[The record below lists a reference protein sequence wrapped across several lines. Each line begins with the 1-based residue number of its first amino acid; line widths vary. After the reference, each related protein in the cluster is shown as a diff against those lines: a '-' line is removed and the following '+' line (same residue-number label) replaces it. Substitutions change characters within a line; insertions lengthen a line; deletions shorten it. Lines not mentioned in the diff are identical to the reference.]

1 MSKFPEQLKKYRNKK
16 SLSQEDLAGK
26 LFISRQ
32 AISKWE
38 SGEGTPDLNN
48 LIKLSE
54 LLDVSLD
61 TLVIGTEEQKSKVDS
76 QSFSFD
82 PTSGIYKRKYG
93 QMNVWDFLARFWW
106 LIFPVGAFIMWI
118 IRGGN

>member
-1 MSKFPEQLKKYRNKK
+1 
-16 SLSQEDLAGK
+16 DLAGK

-38 SGEGTPDLNN
+38 SGETTPDLNN

-61 TLVIGTEEQKSKVDS
+61 TLVLGSE
-76 QSFSFD
+76 
-82 PTSGIYKRKYG
+82 
-93 QMNVWDFLARFWW
+93 
-106 LIFPVGAFIMWI
+106 
-118 IRGGN
+118 

>member
-1 MSKFPEQLKKYRNKK
+1 MAKFPEQLKKYRNKK
-16 SLSQEDLAGK
+16 NLSQKDLAGK

-38 SGEGTPDLNN
+38 SGETTPDLNN

-61 TLVIGTEEQKSKVDS
+61 TLVLGSEEQNSRIDNK
-76 QSFSFD
+76 QFSFD
-82 PTSGIYKRKYG
+82 PNSGNYKRKYG

-106 LIFPVGAFIMWI
+106 LIFAIGGFIAWI